1 MDILEKLRN
10 KLIVSCQA
18 LEDEPL
24 HSPYI
29 MSKMALAA
37 KQGGASGIRA
47 NTVQDIQAI
56 KQEVDLPIIG
66 IIKKDFTN
74 SRVFITPTIH
84 EVDELYR
91 EGVDIIAFDATGQER
106 PDDKS
111 FKEFFSDIKAKY
123 PDQLFMA
130 DISTFEEGINAEK
143 MGVDIVATTLAGY
156 TPYSKDAV
164 PMNLVTEL
172 IEHLSVPVIA
182 EGNFDS
188 PEKGKKALQS
198 GAHSVVVGS
207 AITRPQLITE
217 KFSQAVVELAN
228 NSTERRVIE

>member
-1 MDILEKLRN
+1 MDIMEKLRQ

-56 KQEVDLPIIG
+56 KKEVNLPIIG
-66 IIKKDFTN
+66 IIKKDFAN
-74 SRVFITPTIH
+74 SGVFITPTVH
-84 EVDELYR
+84 EVDELYK

-106 PDDKS
+106 PDGIS
-111 FKEFFSDIKAKY
+111 FKTFFSDIKAKY

-130 DISTFEEGINAEK
+130 DISTLEEGIHAEK
-143 MGVDIVATTLAGY
+143 MGIDIVASTLAGY
-156 TPYSKDAV
+156 TPYSKHTV
-164 PMNLVTEL
+164 PMNLVTDL
-172 IEHLSVPVIA
+172 IDHLSVPVIA

-188 PEKGKKALQS
+188 PEKVKKALQL
-198 GAHSVVVGS
+198 GAHAVVVGS
-207 AITRPQLITE
+207 AITRPQIITE
-217 KFSQAVVELAN
+217 KFNQAVQEFDN
-228 NSTERRVIE
+228 NTAERRVKE